1 MTTPG
6 PDPETRGH
14 PGHVPVNDECE
25 YTENCQSVT
34 KINTD
39 SAQNTMTERQRDA
52 KVGGAE
58 NQADDGGVPVSVNRP
73 RPKTNELISDCAE
86 TAVRQIPEADET
98 TTLEP
103 PETGERAT
111 DEMIAIIEMRRQQAI
126 K

>member
-1 MTTPG
+1 MMTPE

-14 PGHVPVNDECE
+14 PGHVAVNDECE

-52 KVGGAE
+52 QVGGAE

-73 RPKTNELISDCAE
+73 QPIANELISDCAE
-86 TAVRQIPEADET
+86 TAVKQ
-98 TTLEP
+98 
-103 PETGERAT
+103 TGGRDNDTRTARNWRAS
-111 DEMIAIIEMRRQQAI
+111 DRRDDRDN
-126 K
+126 